1 MYNSTVSMRIVYFFV
16 SNVYRVCVQFFF
28 FRHPLHLRYAG
39 SFFYFFIFMC
49 NMRLA
54 RLMYVCCYSIIVVK
68 TLVVK
73 TLVVKTLVKM
83 CNMRLARLDVRLL
96 LLNNSSKDNSSKDN
110 SSKDTSS
117 KDTSKDVQHETC
129 ASRCTFVVTQ

>member
-1 MYNSTVSMRIVYFFV
+1 
-16 SNVYRVCVQFFF
+16 
-28 FRHPLHLRYAG
+28 
-39 SFFYFFIFMC
+39 
-49 NMRLA
+49 
-54 RLMYVCCYSIIVVK
+54 
-68 TLVVK
+68 
-73 TLVVKTLVKM
+73 
-83 CNMRLARLDVRLL
+83 MRLARLDVRLL

>member
-39 SFFYFFIFMC
+39 SFFYFFYF
-49 NMRLA
+49 
-54 RLMYVCCYSIIVVK
+54 YVQHETCAS
-68 TLVVK
+68 
-73 TLVVKTLVKM
+73 
-83 CNMRLARLDVRLL
+83 DVRLL
-96 LLNNSSKDNSSKDN
+96 LLNNSSKDT

-129 ASRCTFVVTQ
+129 TSRCTFVVTQ